1 LPLPKLNDF
10 KDRAGGSRHMR
21 GVKDVRRDWAKDVS
35 STRCKTYVESIEPSD
50 LRVLSV
56 AT

>member
-1 LPLPKLNDF
+1 
-10 KDRAGGSRHMR
+10 MR

-35 STRCKTYVESIEPSD
+35 STRCKTYVESIEPSG